1 MSKDIILAPS
11 VLSADFS
18 SIKEELVAVESS
30 GCPWVHLDVMDGCF
44 VPNITFGP
52 KFIKDIRKHS
62 SLFFDT
68 HLMVEEPS
76 RYIRQFAD
84 AGSDSITIHQEACK
98 DVRQTIEL
106 IRQCNSKAGISI
118 CPETDVHVLDE
129 YLDEVQLVLIMTVH
143 PGFGGQ
149 ELIEG
154 CLEKVKYLKSVRGDR
169 DYLISVDGGINCKTA
184 AKAIGSGIDV
194 AVAGSA
200 FFGSEDKAA
209 FANAF
214 KTGKF

>member
-1 MSKDIILAPS
+1 MNKDIILAPS
-11 VLSADFS
+11 ILSADFS
-18 SIKEELVAVESS
+18 SIREELNEVKSN
-30 GCPWVHLDVMDGCF
+30 GCKWVHLDVMDGCF

-62 SLFFDT
+62 RLFFDT
-68 HLMVEEPS
+68 HLMIDEPS
-76 RYIRQFAD
+76 RYIRQFAE
-84 AGSDSITIHQEACK
+84 AGSDCITVHQEACK
-98 DVRQTIEL
+98 DVRQTLDI
-106 IRQCNSKAGISI
+106 IHQCNSMAGISI

-129 YLDEVQLVLIMTVH
+129 YLNDVQLVLVMTVH

-149 ELIEG
+149 ELIED
-154 CLEKVKYLKSVRGDR
+154 CLEKVKYLKSVRGNR
-169 DYLISVDGGINCKTA
+169 NYLISVDGGINGKTA

-200 FFGSEDKAA
+200 FFGAEDKLA
-209 FANAF
+209 FVNGF